1 MYNKFK
7 YYGNYDKNIKS
18 IKGGGV
24 ITPSNPPN
32 KMSTTYSIKNI
43 WNDEIIPTP
52 PLYKSTYYSNKN
64 LTDGYLNEDN
74 YVVENKPISDY
85 YYPSQK
91 FNKVINIKD
100 SNGDNKIKK
109 EILNDLNPIQFPP
122 PLINSKYSK
131 NKYIKIVKHNKSD
144 KPNNY
149 DKTNNSDKPI
159 NSDKTNNSDKSDK
172 INEIENNKYIDYIA
186 NNTIYDGKYIYMIED
201 KPIDFNNENK
211 KYKVIQLPYLSYNNS
226 NKEQNVNN
234 NIYNNINDNIY
245 ENFEDNNNSNNV
257 QISNTLLLIIL
268 SIILIIYFTIYQK

>member
-18 IKGGGV
+18 IRGGGV

-32 KMSTTYSIKNI
+32 RICATNTIKNT
-43 WNDEIIPTP
+43 WNDDVIPTP

-64 LTDGYLNEDN
+64 LTDGYLNDEN

-100 SNGDNKIKK
+100 SNKNNKIKK
-109 EILNDLNPIQFPP
+109 EILNNLNPIQFPS

-131 NKYIKIVKHNKSD
+131 NKYIDKSNKSD
-144 KPNNY
+144 KL
-149 DKTNNSDKPI
+149 
-159 NSDKTNNSDKSDK
+159 
-172 INEIENNKYIDYIA
+172 NEIENNKYIDYLA

-201 KPIDFNNENK
+201 KQIDYDKEYK
-211 KYKVIQLPYLSYNNS
+211 KYKVIQLPYLSYDNFNYK
-226 NKEQNVNN
+226 NKEPNV
-234 NIYNNINDNIY
+234 YINNIY
-245 ENFEDNNNSNNV
+245 ENFDENNDSNKF
-257 QISNTLLLIIL
+257 QISNTLLLIIFSVL
-268 SIILIIYFTIYQK
+268 LIIYFTIYQK